1 MLAASAAALPAL
13 LATAGCRSSD
23 AFAGPDPL
31 AGRLALSPDVITLQ
45 EVITAERAMIAL
57 YQAAMNGGTRPARAL
72 EGLLA
77 QHRQHLGRLQARLVL
92 PSGSGPLRLR
102 LRLRF
107 HAPGPGRVTIAQLR
121 AAERASATDLV
132 RRLVSVPPALA
143 QLFASIAASDATHVV
158 ALAGYGQGWA
168 MTMGAVTGPLGGAG
182 LAGRAGGR
190 GRGHLRLRGGGRPP
204 VRDPQDGRRAG
215 LDRAQRGPRHAD
227 RDDLRARRDPGRGAG
242 LLPVAVRRDTTPP
255 RRPGWRPTWRTG

>member
-31 AGRLALSPDVITLQ
+31 AGRPALSPDVITLQ

-57 YQAAMNGGTRPARAL
+57 YQAAVNGGTRPARAL

-92 PSGSGPLRLR
+92 PPGSGSASPSPSR
-102 LRLRF
+102 
-107 HAPGPGRVTIAQLR
+107 APARVTIAQLR

-132 RRLVSVPPALA
+132 RRLVGVPPALA
-143 QLFASIAASDATHVV
+143 QLFASIAACDATHAVV
-158 ALAGYGQGWA
+158 LA
-168 MTMGAVTGPLGGAG
+168 
-182 LAGRAGGR
+182 
-190 GRGHLRLRGGGRPP
+190 
-204 VRDPQDGRRAG
+204 D
-215 LDRAQRGPRHAD
+215 
-227 RDDLRARRDPGRGAG
+227 
-242 LLPVAVRRDTTPP
+242 
-255 RRPGWRPTWRTG
+255 